1 MWKRVQNNFV
11 NSVISTL
18 AFANRATSRQKIY
31 QMPKLTLVGT
41 TVTDI
46 ESGKQIDP
54 DSIARINNHHYI
66 VKMIFNMQDLGDTT
80 IIYNTTKPNKVT
92 YTNDSLKKLNK
103 DMGFGVGYDYF
114 DCDFKDDRPD
124 LLFIDSE
131 VNHLANRIVK
141 RFSRL
146 QEAGRKAKQAVNAYF
161 KP

>member
-1 MWKRVQNNFV
+1 MWKRVHNNFV

-18 AFANRATSRQKIY
+18 VLANRSTASKKIY

-54 DSIARINNHHYI
+54 ESKARINNHHYM

-80 IIYNTTKPNKVT
+80 IIYNTMKPNKIT
-92 YTNDSLKKLNK
+92 YTNDSLKELN
-103 DMGFGVGYDYF
+103 

-124 LLFIDSE
+124 LLFIDSD
-131 VNHLANRIVK
+131 VNYLAKRIVK
-141 RFSRL
+141 RFTYL
-146 QEAGRKAKQAVNAYF
+146 QEAGKKAKQAIIA
-161 KP
+161 

>member
-1 MWKRVQNNFV
+1 MWKRVHNNFV

-18 AFANRATSRQKIY
+18 VLANRSTDRKKIY

-54 DSIARINNHHYI
+54 DSKARINNHHYM

-80 IIYNTTKPNKVT
+80 IIYNTMKPNKIT
-92 YTNDSLKKLNK
+92 YTNDSLKEFL
-103 DMGFGVGYDYF
+103 

-124 LLFIDSE
+124 LLFIDSD
-131 VNHLANRIVK
+131 VNYLAKRIVK
-141 RFSRL
+141 RFTYL
-146 QEAGRKAKQAVNAYF
+146 QEAGKKAKQTANA
-161 KP
+161 

>member
-1 MWKRVQNNFV
+1 MWKRVHNNFV
-11 NSVISTL
+11 NTVISTL

-54 DSIARINNHHYI
+54 DSTAQINNRINNHHYI

-131 VNHLANRIVK
+131 VHYLARRIVN

-146 QEAGRKAKQAVNAYF
+146 QEAGRKAKQAANA
-161 KP
+161 

>member
-1 MWKRVQNNFV
+1 MWKRVHNNFI
-11 NSVISTL
+11 NTVISTL
-18 AFANRATSRQKIY
+18 ALANYRATSRTKIY

-41 TVTDI
+41 TVTDV

-54 DSIARINNHHYI
+54 DSTARINNHHYI
-66 VKMIFNMQDLGDTT
+66 VKMIFNMQELGNTT

-92 YTNDSLKKLNK
+92 YTTDSIKKLNK

-146 QEAGRKAKQAVNAYF
+146 QEAGRKAKQAVNA
-161 KP
+161 